1 MKKTLLFLALIPTLG
16 LSAQTPIFNSTMT
29 VTGYGDVNSP
39 SGEDVSKIIDGSTS
53 TKFLDFNHA
62 DGTGFDVDLGGV
74 SKVAESIS
82 VTTANDSPNRD
93 PQNYEVFGS
102 NNGVDYTSIGTGTI
116 SCIATRFSTRDFT
129 FSNTT
134 AYSFYRVNF
143 TTQCG
148 ADNSIQVAEV
158 QLFESD
164 TLGVHENELNVEELS
179 IVPNPNSGSFSIN
192 YSGNLA
198 IGKAVITDVSGKL
211 VKEIKFSPNAL
222 ERKVQLESLKAGLY
236 FVKVSNAKS
245 TVAKKLIVR

>member
-16 LSAQTPIFNSTMT
+16 LSAQTPIFTPSMT

-39 SGEDVSKIIDGSTS
+39 VGEEVSKIIDGSTS

-62 DGTGFDVDLGGV
+62 DGTGFDVDLGGA

-82 VTTANDSPNRD
+82 ITTANDSPNRD
-93 PQNYEVFGS
+93 PQNYEVLGS
-102 NNGVDYTSIGTGTI
+102 NNGTTYTSIATGTI
-116 SCIATRFSTRDFT
+116 PCIATRFSTSSFT

-134 AYSFYRVNF
+134 AYSHYRVNF

-164 TLGVHENELNVEELS
+164 TLGVHENELSIDELS
-179 IVPNPNSGSFSIN
+179 IVPNPNSGSFLIN
-192 YSGNLA
+192 YSGNVT
-198 IGKAVITDVSGKL
+198 IEKASITDVSGKL
-211 VKEIKFSPNAL
+211 VKEIKFTSNDL
-222 ERKVQLESLKAGLY
+222 ERKVQLESLNTGLY
-236 FVKVSNAKS
+236 FVTVSNAKS
-245 TVAKKLIVR
+245 RTTKKLIIK